1 MSALFFKVSWAHNVE
16 KYRDLQKLA
25 KRNGRRLSVKNMS
38 RMRGVPIFLFFLSI
52 PGESDRQQSFS
63 NLDEVHAALSPIG
76 GDA

>member
-63 NLDEVHAALSPIG
+63 NLNEVQEALSPIG

>member
-1 MSALFFKVSWAHNVE
+1 MSVLFFKVSWAHNVD

-25 KRNGRRLSVKNMS
+25 KRSGRKLSVKNMS

-52 PGESDRQQSFS
+52 PGESDQQQSFS
-63 NLDEVHAALSPIG
+63 DLDEVRAVLSPIG